1 MQKNK
6 YEALYAE
13 LLDRGE
19 QLHESNKRRIRR
31 GIILLI
37 ILPFVLEFMR
47 RITDSDKIV
56 FLIIWILI
64 MFVVSAYLISVE
76 YLDYSLESTLRDVTD
91 TEAEFDELLPH
102 PDLHERIRSR
112 IAERRAA
119 RLMGEE
125 EQAATESAESEAPD
139 EMDSEES
146 AVSEKEEIAKMELPV
161 EEETA
166 ETKQLVEQES
176 VRIETPVET
185 EDAEIEELIERLEQL
200 AGEDEL

>member
-1 MQKNK
+1 MQENK

-119 RLMGEE
+119 RLMDEE
-125 EQAATESAESEAPD
+125 EQAADNEEAAVPGEKYSEESEAPD
-139 EMDSEES
+139 EEES
-146 AVSEKEEIAKMELPV
+146 E
-161 EEETA
+161 
-166 ETKQLVEQES
+166 
-176 VRIETPVET
+176 

>member
-1 MQKNK
+1 MQENK

-19 QLHESNKRRIRR
+19 HLHESNKRRIRR

-139 EMDSEES
+139 EEG
-146 AVSEKEEIAKMELPV
+146 IAKTELPV
-161 EEETA
+161 EQETA
-166 ETKQLVEQES
+166 ETEQHVEQES

>member
-1 MQKNK
+1 MQENK

-102 PDLHERIRSR
+102 PDLHECIRSR

-119 RLMGEE
+119 RLLDEE
-125 EQAATESAESEAPD
+125 EQAADSAESEAPD
-139 EMDSEES
+139 EEDSE
-146 AVSEKEEIAKMELPV
+146 
-161 EEETA
+161 
-166 ETKQLVEQES
+166 
-176 VRIETPVET
+176 